1 LSGSPQ
7 QGGLVVPDGITLL
20 IGGARSGKSALA
32 VRLGESFVGPVTFA
46 ATATPGDEEMAA
58 RIERHQDERPHA
70 WATLESPFL
79 EGTLP
84 NTGLLI
90 VDCVTLWVA
99 NVMFASGAD
108 SAPQNFEHDLADRT
122 TALLKSLR
130 LRTGPTVIV
139 TNEVGLGI
147 VPDTP
152 LSRTYRDA
160 LGRVNT
166 QLAAGSDRALF
177 VSAGRIFPLLSINEV
192 FQ

>member
-1 LSGSPQ
+1 MNRNPQ
-7 QGGLVVPDGITLL
+7 PGGLVVPAGITLL

-46 ATATPGDEEMAA
+46 ATATADDADMAT
-58 RIERHQDERPHA
+58 RIQRHQDERPPA

-79 EGTLP
+79 DGNMPTA
-84 NTGLLI
+84 GLLI

-99 NVMFASGAD
+99 NVMFASDGNT
-108 SAPQNFEHDLADRT
+108 SPQTFEHDLADRT
-122 TALLKSLR
+122 TALLKYFR
-130 LRTGPTVIV
+130 ERTGPTVIV

-177 VSAGRIFPLLSINEV
+177 LAAGRIFPLLSINEV